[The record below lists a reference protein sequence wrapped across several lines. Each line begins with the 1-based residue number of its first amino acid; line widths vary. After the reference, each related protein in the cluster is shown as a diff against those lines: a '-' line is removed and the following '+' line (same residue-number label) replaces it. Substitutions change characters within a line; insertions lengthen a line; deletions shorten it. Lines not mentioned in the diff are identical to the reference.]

1 MRAAFLLSGVV
12 GKFYTNKQ
20 GYEWSGDVDF
30 RIGHHFFKKHIFD
43 VNDTVDVFIHC
54 WDTQYEKQLTEL
66 YQPKKSK
73 FQEQIQ
79 FDNEIMRGN
88 FIESRWYSTKQ
99 VTELKKNMKKENDFT
114 YDVVMS
120 CRFDVGFFED
130 LVFNDV
136 MEDPNAMY
144 IAKTNPPN
152 PQKPTICDLWHFSSS
167 KNMDIINSFH
177 DHWKELGRGTP
188 HSDLY
193 MWPTKNNI
201 DIYMIDKFQD
211 SEKGNGN
218 TDVIRCVFD
227 DCEYKGDN
235 FPGVDKLKRLD
246 RYPRG
251 TRV

>member
-54 WDTQYEKQLTEL
+54 WDTKYEKQLTEL

-99 VTELKKNMKKENDFT
+99 VTELKKE
-114 YDVVMS
+114 
-120 CRFDVGFFED
+120 
-130 LVFNDV
+130 
-136 MEDPNAMY
+136 
-144 IAKTNPPN
+144 
-152 PQKPTICDLWHFSSS
+152 
-167 KNMDIINSFH
+167 
-177 DHWKELGRGTP
+177 
-188 HSDLY
+188 
-193 MWPTKNNI
+193 
-201 DIYMIDKFQD
+201 
-211 SEKGNGN
+211 
-218 TDVIRCVFD
+218 
-227 DCEYKGDN
+227 
-235 FPGVDKLKRLD
+235 
-246 RYPRG
+246 
-251 TRV
+251 

>member
-20 GYEWSGDVDF
+20 GYEWSGDVDL

-99 VTELKKNMKKENDFT
+99 VTELKKEYEKENDFT

-120 CRFDVGFFED
+120 SRFDVGFFED
-130 LVFNDV
+130 LVFNEV
-136 MEDPNAMY
+136 M
-144 IAKTNPPN
+144 
-152 PQKPTICDLWHFSSS
+152 
-167 KNMDIINSFH
+167 
-177 DHWKELGRGTP
+177 
-188 HSDLY
+188 
-193 MWPTKNNI
+193 
-201 DIYMIDKFQD
+201 
-211 SEKGNGN
+211 
-218 TDVIRCVFD
+218 
-227 DCEYKGDN
+227 
-235 FPGVDKLKRLD
+235 
-246 RYPRG
+246 
-251 TRV
+251 

>member
-54 WDTQYEKQLTEL
+54 WDTKYEKQLTEL

-99 VTELKKNMKKENDFT
+99 VTELKKVQFLLEMLHIT
-114 YDVVMS
+114 
-120 CRFDVGFFED
+120 
-130 LVFNDV
+130 
-136 MEDPNAMY
+136 
-144 IAKTNPPN
+144 
-152 PQKPTICDLWHFSSS
+152 
-167 KNMDIINSFH
+167 
-177 DHWKELGRGTP
+177 
-188 HSDLY
+188 
-193 MWPTKNNI
+193 
-201 DIYMIDKFQD
+201 
-211 SEKGNGN
+211 EKGVLVN
-218 TDVIRCVFD
+218 
-227 DCEYKGDN
+227 Y
-235 FPGVDKLKRLD
+235 L
-246 RYPRG
+246 
-251 TRV
+251 